1 MSWMKFGNNKNKAN
15 MTTENTNENVNEN
28 PENTED
34 QVQQDLPGMPSDDC
48 EKKAAEL
55 EEQVSALNDKHIR
68 LYSEFDNFRKRTS
81 KERVELLNMAGAEI
95 IKALLPVV
103 DDLERAIR
111 NNEKSTDVA
120 AINEGVNL
128 IAQKF
133 RSILVQKGLE
143 AVKSVGQP
151 FDVDLHEAITN
162 IPAPTEDMKGKVVD
176 EVEKGYTLN
185 GKVIRF
191 AKVIV
196 GN

>member
-1 MSWMKFGNNKNKAN
+1 MALNWKKKSKEN
-15 MTTENTNENVNEN
+15 MTTENTNESPVNSN
-28 PENTED
+28 D
-34 QVQQDLPGMPSDDC
+34 QEQKDLPEVPVDESA
-48 EKKAAEL
+48 KRIAEL
-55 EEQVSALNDKHIR
+55 EEQVSALNDKHLR
-68 LYSEFDNFRKRTS
+68 LYSEFDNFRKRTA
-81 KERVELLNMAGAEI
+81 KERVEILNMAGAEI

-103 DDLERAIR
+103 DDLDRAIK
-111 NNEKSTDVA
+111 NNEQSKDVA

-133 RSILVQKGLE
+133 RSILAQKGLE
-143 AVKSVGQP
+143 SVSSVGKP

-162 IPAPTEDMKGKVVD
+162 VPAPTEDMKGKVVD
-176 EVEKGYTLN
+176 EIEKGYSLN